1 LHEYL
6 KCGLYMTN
14 IKDNSSFEG
23 EKENVNYAHEKSAPD
38 EYQEEITK
46 KELIEQFENQVRYF
60 DNFPQHEKFAFT
72 VNADLYYFML
82 IILNILKKG

>member
-1 LHEYL
+1 LVGE
-6 KCGLYMTN
+6 GQREEVE
-14 IKDNSSFEG
+14 KDKAKEHPCDHQEG
-23 EKENVNYAHEKSAPD
+23 VTKE
-38 EYQEEITK
+38 
-46 KELIEQFENQVRYF
+46 ELIEQLENQVKYF